1 MKKTSLMFLGS
12 GGQKYAKISL
22 AKGKKK
28 RALNPLPQKLKHMH
42 ARLL

>member
-28 RALNPLPQKLKHMH
+28 TCTESFATEIEAH
-42 ARLL
+42 AC

>member
-22 AKGKKK
+22 AKGKK
-28 RALNPLPQKLKHMH
+28 NVH
-42 ARLL
+42 